1 MAEETAS
8 SVLKDKDGE
17 AGEVNEGKMTED
29 FSKQATDLIEK
40 LSDLQKVSLPSHFFL
55 SFLFISFVFLW
66 VYHRFP
72 SLPKNPSHKP
82 CYIYSLSSS

>member
-55 SFLFISFVFLW
+55 SFLFISFVFL
-66 VYHRFP
+66 
-72 SLPKNPSHKP
+72 
-82 CYIYSLSSS
+82 